1 MLSLGAFLALSL
13 SFHLSQGVVASVL
26 HRRANACKKLSRSYP
41 NSTIH
46 PGSSVFAEDVI
57 GNDLLSP
64 MHVKPPTRKGG

>member
-1 MLSLGAFLALSL
+1 MLSLWASLALSL
-13 SFHLSQGVVASVL
+13 SFHLSQGLAASVL
-26 HRRANACKKLSRSYP
+26 HRRANACNELSRSYP

-57 GNDLLSP
+57 GNDRLSP

>member
-1 MLSLGAFLALSL
+1 MLSLSAFSALSL
-13 SFHLSQGVVASVL
+13 SLHLSQRLAASVL
-26 HRRANACKKLSRSYP
+26 HRRANACNELSQSYP
-41 NSTIH
+41 NSTIN